1 MVTSRKQR
9 RNKTKKNNEK
19 KSVCTRIGNFC
30 LIITI
35 LTLIAYYGLYKI
47 NTMMGNDVAVLGGD
61 ILEYNMLTEVEKK
74 DKVSLLFCGTDESG
88 LRTDT
93 IIYMQY
99 DTVNNKLYMMS
110 IPRDTYT
117 TNPYAYK
124 KINNIYTGGRHT
136 DELVKEIEEMLDV
149 DIDYYCVIQ
158 LDMIKKVV
166 DEIGGLDITIEEEI
180 WKRNKKTNEW
190 YLFLKPGQQT
200 LNAKQVEKL
209 VRNRDYSKGDIQRE
223 KVQRDVMTALIENM
237 MKKENLLKIPSL
249 AKIIIQNTD
258 TDITVREAIG
268 YASEIKDI
276 DTKNVVSAVM
286 PWEYYTL
293 NGVSYVKVDKEKAAR
308 IIKEEWVYTE
318 PIVEENS
325 INE

>member
-1 MVTSRKQR
+1 MTNRKQR
-9 RNKTKKNNEK
+9 RKSTLKTKNK
-19 KSVCTRIGNFC
+19 KSIYTRIGNFC
-30 LIITI
+30 LVLSI
-35 LTLIAYYGLYKI
+35 LTLIAYYGLYKL
-47 NTMMGNDVAVLGGD
+47 NTMMGNDVLTANGN
-61 ILEYNMLTEVEKK
+61 ILEYNRLTEVKKK

-99 DTVNNKLYMMS
+99 DTVHDKLYMMS

-124 KINNIYTGGRHT
+124 KINNIYTGGKHT
-136 DELVKEIEEMLDV
+136 DALVSEVESMLDV
-149 DIDYYCVIQ
+149 NIDYYCVIK

-166 DEIGGLDITIEEEI
+166 DQIGGLDINIKEEI

-190 YLFLKPGQQT
+190 YLFLKPGEQT

-209 VRNRDYSKGDIQRE
+209 VRNRDYSQGDIQRE

-237 MKKENLLKIPSL
+237 LQAENLIKIPSI
-249 AKIIIQNTD
+249 ANIIVENTD
-258 TDITVREAIG
+258 TDITVREAIS

-276 DTKNVVSAVM
+276 DTKNVVSTVM

-293 NGVSYVKVDKEKAAR
+293 NGVSYVKVDTEEASR
-308 IIKEEWVYTE
+308 IIREEWVYKLDAETDGNVQE
-318 PIVEENS
+318 
-325 INE
+325 